1 LSGRAHDFNRR
12 LRGRVF
18 EVLGQERVPL
28 SGVLVFGGRNRTF
41 TDSEGR
47 FEMMA
52 FCNEPTAGQRKQG
65 FEYKVELA
73 ACFHGYIDIQGRAW
87 YSNLD
92 ETDQGLELHLV
103 RRDSRIY
110 RIRFEN
116 PQVAGGLVTLILAI
130 NSSLEP
136 NVPGAPFDW
145 DERRFIVAEV
155 DPSQEA
161 WFSVP
166 VRYYYTGG
174 ENDYGLRSVSAPNIL
189 ADVNTIVPESRDR
202 PEIIYNVRL
211 LVEDTVTIA
220 GRAVDMRTGEPIPHA
235 RVYGPGTTEFT
246 VADEQGRFEL
256 ITSKTPRGARGDPL
270 PENESRYL
278 HVSDERCATMTVEMQ
293 DSGLSVDGTGRL
305 ILGPGG
311 NLTGPWTFQLRP
323 WVEATIDCTFLAPES
338 RAEATLELM
347 YDIVDALPGDRRREL
362 DADGFCRFPRIPWGT
377 ETIRLATRVPFGS
390 KELKVESA
398 SWESEEPFRLTVRE

>member
-1 LSGRAHDFNRR
+1 
-12 LRGRVF
+12 
-18 EVLGQERVPL
+18 
-28 SGVLVFGGRNRTF
+28 
-41 TDSEGR
+41 
-47 FEMMA
+47 
-52 FCNEPTAGQRKQG
+52 
-65 FEYKVELA
+65 
-73 ACFHGYIDIQGRAW
+73 
-87 YSNLD
+87 
-92 ETDQGLELHLV
+92 
-103 RRDSRIY
+103 
-110 RIRFEN
+110 
-116 PQVAGGLVTLILAI
+116 
-130 NSSLEP
+130 
-136 NVPGAPFDW
+136 
-145 DERRFIVAEV
+145 
-155 DPSQEA
+155 
-161 WFSVP
+161 VP

-220 GRAVDMRTGEPIPHA
+220 GSAVDMRTGEPIPHA